1 MITST
6 PNLRLQTVVNQTASL
21 LLLAVVGAAA
31 LLWTRQSVGSA
42 AFDFGHSAGLAIAF
56 LVARSLPL
64 QLPQGD
70 RVRITLIVGLTGIVL
85 MGVTET
91 LAASI
96 AASAVDLSFRSR
108 KTGSAELLVRA
119 VDSIRSVLVIAL
131 LSPWLVLLHS
141 NETAATAS
149 DSGLAVVMVVG
160 ASYALLDVL
169 TIAVQER
176 QSGGANVADGIVLLM
191 RPLGSVYM
199 VHIAMAAVVMRIYP
213 LLGFWGFAI
222 ALLLTLIL
230 QNSFILY
237 LRIRRAYAQT
247 IGALAHA
254 AELDRP
260 DDAGHAQRVA
270 DLAVAVGRQ
279 MGLSSLDLERIGYAA
294 LLHDIGRIGGER
306 LEADDEHPRRGAAI
320 VAEIPF
326 LEGVAPLI
334 RHHREGNNNDVPD
347 GAAVIGVCCRYDRLL
362 LSHGAGDALRSL
374 ETSEIGQRERVV
386 SGLKRVLQ
394 HDAHSATA
402 PENSP

>member
-1 MITST
+1 MITSA
-6 PNLRLQTVVNQTASL
+6 PRLRRQIIVRQMVSL
-21 LLLAVVGAAA
+21 ALLAVIGAVA
-31 LLWTRQSVGSA
+31 LLWTRNSVGVT
-42 AFDFGHSAGLAIAF
+42 AFNVGHFAGMALAF
-56 LVARSLPL
+56 LVACSLPL

-70 RVRITLIVGLTGIVL
+70 RVRITLVVGLAGIVL
-85 MGVTET
+85 FGATET
-91 LAASI
+91 LAASA
-96 AASAVDLSFRSR
+96 AASAGDLLHRSGR
-108 KTGSAELLVRA
+108 MGGAELLERA
-119 VDSIRSVLVIAL
+119 VDSIRAVLVIAL
-131 LSPWLVLLHS
+131 LSPWQILLRS
-141 NETAATAS
+141 NDAVSTAS
-149 DSGLAVVMVVG
+149 DSGLAVVMVIG

-176 QSGGANVADGIVLLM
+176 QSGGAHVVDGVVLLM

-199 VHIAMAAVVMRIYP
+199 VHVAMAAVVVRIHP

-230 QNSFILY
+230 QNSFSLY

-260 DDAGHAQRVA
+260 DDVGHAQRVA

-320 VAEIPF
+320 VAEVPF

-334 RHHREGNNNDVPD
+334 RHHREGDIDDVPD
-347 GAAVIGVCCRYDRLL
+347 GAAVIGVCCRFDRLSS
-362 LSHGAGDALRSL
+362 SHGAHDALELL
-374 ETSEIGQRERVV
+374 ELEESGQRGRVV
-386 SGLKRVLQ
+386 AALQRARRDSGR
-394 HDAHSATA
+394 TA
-402 PENSP
+402 GAGMQS

>member
-6 PNLRLQTVVNQTASL
+6 LKLRRQTIVRQTVSL
-21 LLLAVVGAAA
+21 VLLAVIGTAA
-31 LLWTRQSVGSA
+31 LLWTRSSVDVT
-42 AFDFGHSAGLAIAF
+42 AFNVSNFAGMALAF
-56 LVARSLPL
+56 LVACSLPL

-70 RVRITLIVGLTGIVL
+70 RVRITLMVGLAGIAL
-85 MGVTET
+85 LGITET

-96 AASAVDLSFRSR
+96 AAGGVDLLLRFG
-108 KTGSAELLVRA
+108 KMGGAELLERA
-119 VDSIRSVLVIAL
+119 VDAIRAVLVVAL
-131 LSPWLVLLHS
+131 LSPWQMLLRS
-141 NETAATAS
+141 NDAVSIAS
-149 DSGLAVVMVVG
+149 DSGLAVVMVIG
-160 ASYALLDVL
+160 ATYALLDVL

-176 QSGGANVADGIVLLM
+176 QAGGANVADGMVLLM

-199 VHIAMAAVVMRIYP
+199 VHIAMAAVVVRIYP

-230 QNSFILY
+230 QNSFSLY

-254 AELDRP
+254 AEMDRP

-320 VAEIPF
+320 VAEVPF

-334 RHHREGNNNDVPD
+334 RHHRVSDVD
-347 GAAVIGVCCRYDRLL
+347 DVALGAAVIGVCCRFDRLS
-362 LSHGAGDALRSL
+362 LSHGAHDALELL
-374 ETSEIGQRERVV
+374 ELDEGGQRGRAVAA
-386 SGLKRVLQ
+386 LRRTRR
-394 HDAHSATA
+394 DARRTVGAGMQ
-402 PENSP
+402 P